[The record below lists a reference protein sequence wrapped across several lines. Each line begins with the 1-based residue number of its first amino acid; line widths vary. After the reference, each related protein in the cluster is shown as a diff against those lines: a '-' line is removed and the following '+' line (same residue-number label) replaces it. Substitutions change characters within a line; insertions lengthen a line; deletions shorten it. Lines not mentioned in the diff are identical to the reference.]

1 MEDLDYVRIRKG
13 TPIARMQAEIAER
26 YEKRRRMELK
36 NYSFEQYNTTN
47 EEVDAAGSGGFASVE
62 LETSNIRMSNGI
74 EIIVDTEDIRL
85 ETERLDWDDEKKFLK
100 GGENDE
106 VTVEQSD
113 GTNLKGS
120 GFSADVRARS
130 WFVSYDAS
138 GKYVHE
144 EEDDDDSE
152 GKGKDSADENKPEN
166 SGEKE
171 DGVKDGNETGNE
183 ADENKPENGG
193 EKEDGVKDENETG
206 NENDQTAENVSDTPG
221 QVETTSENG
230 DNDKDIGASNIQDPA
245 AVKPRSDLPL

>member
-13 TPIARMQAEIAER
+13 TPVARMQAEIAER

-74 EIIVDTEDIRL
+74 EIIVDTEDIRI

-100 GGENDE
+100 GGDNDE
-106 VTVEQSD
+106 ITVEQSD

-120 GFSADVRARS
+120 GFSADVRART

-144 EEDDDDSE
+144 EEDDEDSE
-152 GKGKDSADENKPEN
+152 GKDSADENKPEN
-166 SGEKE
+166 SGEKDDSAKD
-171 DGVKDGNETGNE
+171 DGVKSG
-183 ADENKPENGG
+183 
-193 EKEDGVKDENETG
+193 NETG
-206 NENDQTAENVSDTPG
+206 NENDQTAENVSDAAG

-230 DNDKDIGASNIQDPA
+230 DNNKDIGASNIQ
-245 AVKPRSDLPL
+245 